1 MTSGP
6 IGIFGGTFNPIHNGH
21 LRSALELKQCLGLDQ
36 VRLVPAAR
44 PPLRDAPELS
54 PDLRADLVEQAVA
67 SEPGLVCDRRELSR
81 QGPSYTIDTLGE
93 MRTELGPARPLCL
106 IVGTDILERLDAWHR
121 WQELLD
127 YAHLVVMARPGWQAP
142 DCGEI
147 AGWLAGHSGQVD
159 DIHAAP
165 AGRVVMQRLRQLP
178 ISATEIRG
186 MIAAGQSPRYLLP
199 DTVWDTIQRLGAYG
213 AGVECAESPQQEQ
226 HGIC

>member
-21 LRSALELKQCLGLDQ
+21 LRSALELKESLGLVQ
-36 VRLVPAAR
+36 VRLVPAAQ
-44 PPLRDAPELS
+44 PPLRGAPELS
-54 PDLRADLVEQAVA
+54 PELRAGLVEQAVA

-81 QGPSYTIDTLGE
+81 QGPSYTIDTLVE
-93 MRTELGPARPLCL
+93 LRAELGPERSLCL

-127 YAHLVVMARPGWQAP
+127 FAHLVVMARPGWQAP
-142 DCGEI
+142 DSGSIASWAGEHRGT
-147 AGWLAGHSGQVD
+147 ADEL
-159 DIHAAP
+159 HASP
-165 AGRVVMQRLRQLP
+165 AGRVVMQQLRQLP
-178 ISATEIRG
+178 IAATEIRD

-199 DTVWDTIQRLGAYG
+199 DAVWDTIQRLGAYG
-213 AGVECAESPQQEQ
+213 AGDSGPNKQEQ